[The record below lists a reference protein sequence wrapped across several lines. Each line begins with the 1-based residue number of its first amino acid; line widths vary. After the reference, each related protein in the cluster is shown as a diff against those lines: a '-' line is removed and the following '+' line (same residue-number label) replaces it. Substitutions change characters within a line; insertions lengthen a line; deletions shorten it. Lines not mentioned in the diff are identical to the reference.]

1 MKNNQKAEQLIKV
14 MQNQTPEIDF
24 TPQEMINAIESEL
37 LETLWMELANL
48 DKIVFQFTPYDAEA
62 RGSTFGP
69 IDDEWIREY
78 FSNPN
83 EYIAW
88 VDIEYEIDYENILD
102 AIEQD
107 FSYYETYV
115 NYVFS
120 LEYGLN
126 NNHLNISPQYN
137 SKNYLRKAID
147 NLNST
152 GEREYEGI
160 EAIPIPN
167 KDKIIKIL
175 KDRGY
180 MYGELDLENKK
191 IIINSLIETTKDPH
205 ESRSWCFSGRES
217 ESLLDLIKLHPKTPD
232 ELKEIIKQN
241 TKT

>member
-107 FSYYETYV
+107 FSYYPTYV

-126 NNHLNISPQYN
+126 NNHLNISRHYN
-137 SKNYLRKAID
+137 SKNDFCKGID
-147 NLNST
+147 NL
-152 GEREYEGI
+152 
-160 EAIPIPN
+160 
-167 KDKIIKIL
+167 
-175 KDRGY
+175 
-180 MYGELDLENKK
+180 
-191 IIINSLIETTKDPH
+191 H
-205 ESRSWCFSGRES
+205 
-217 ESLLDLIKLHPKTPD
+217 
-232 ELKEIIKQN
+232 
-241 TKT
+241 